1 MEDLNLLEDQDHP
14 QDNPLDSTEE
24 HLEEDA
30 EEGPC
35 VVDLEDKE

>member
-30 EEGPC
+30 EEDPC

>member
-1 MEDLNLLEDQDHP
+1 VEDLNLLEDQDHP

-30 EEGPC
+30 EEDPC